1 MKGPKKAKG
10 GSVDLMGMIEKACLI
25 DPPERASVLARIREK
40 KETYE
45 RYRFSE
51 YQVRTLWAFFD
62 LAQEFDTL
70 ENFFRVCVFVPKEFL
85 HFDSTLYLIDDTT
98 GKLTTVCDSLRGLN
112 CCGNTPP
119 EDIRLSEEPYETSDS
134 YVTPIKGN
142 RRLIPRKPIHMAEEV
157 IGLLEVYPKHRLDR
171 KDRLFF
177 QKYANRIGYNLHY
190 KLIAKQNE
198 EHIRFINTLI
208 ADIEHNIIVPNMS
221 FKVFFR
227 ALEKKIGHLQQIAES
242 LQRQIDKKREEQCE
256 GLEDVINLKEQ
267 LDGVA
272 AELRG
277 EYENIYKHYSN
288 TSLFLE
294 SLLRRDHFEK
304 GHLVLRKRPC
314 NFQKEIIDPQLER
327 YRSRLERAGIEIA
340 DAYSG
345 VPEKEIP
352 LAVDVG
358 LLSQVYANLFSNAV
372 KYCREVVDKEGRRRK
387 FMSYGREIVPNF
399 FGPGKDGI
407 KFNVFT
413 TGPPIP
419 EEEARHLFEEGYR
432 CNADMRQPGT
442 GHGLHFV
449 KKVIDVHGGVVG
461 YEHTEMGNNFYF
473 ILPLHREAEST
484 EQ

>member
-1 MKGPKKAKG
+1 MIDM
-10 GSVDLMGMIEKACLI
+10 SMIEKACLV

-40 KETYE
+40 KDTYE
-45 RYRFSE
+45 RYGFSE

-85 HFDSTLYLIDDTT
+85 HVDSTLYLIDDDT
-98 GKLTTVCDSLRGLN
+98 GRLSTVCDSLQGLN
-112 CCGNTPP
+112 CCGKKPP
-119 EDIRLSEEPYETSDS
+119 ADISLADHPYETEDS
-134 YVTPIKGN
+134 YVAPIKGN
-142 RRLIPRKPIHMAEEV
+142 RRLIPRKPINMAEDI
-157 IGLLEVYPKHRLDR
+157 IGLFEVYPKTRLNN

-190 KLIAKQNE
+190 KLISKQNE
-198 EHIRFINTLI
+198 EHIKFISTLV
-208 ADIEHNIIVPNMS
+208 ADIEHNVVVPNMS

-227 ALEKKIGHLQQIAES
+227 ALEKKIGHLQEIGRS
-242 LQRQIDKKREEQCE
+242 LEEQIRKKQVEECE
-256 GLEDVINLKEQ
+256 GLNDVIRLKEQ
-267 LDGVA
+267 LEGVA
-272 AELRG
+272 QELRE
-277 EYENIYKHYSN
+277 EYENIYKHYAN

-304 GHLVLRKRPC
+304 GHLVLRKRQC

-327 YRSRLERAGIEIA
+327 YRPRLERAGIEID

-352 LAVDVG
+352 LVVDVG
-358 LLSQVYANLFSNAV
+358 LISQVYANLFSNAV
-372 KYCREVVDKEGRRRK
+372 KYCQEVKDSRGRTRK
-387 FMSYGREIVPNF
+387 FMSYGREILPDY

-419 EEEARHLFEEGYR
+419 EDEVQHLFDEGFR
-432 CNADMRQPGT
+432 CQLNARQPGT

-449 KKVIDVHGGVVG
+449 KKVVDVHGGVVG
-461 YEHTEMGNNFYF
+461 YERTAMGNNFFF
-473 ILPLHREAEST
+473 ILPLQKQHPVDKEA
-484 EQ
+484 